1 MKINDLK
8 NKHIEKD
15 IVILTCGP
23 SLKEYPRETILNFL
37 KNKIV
42 LCVKE
47 SIIEFKDFADYFI
60 ANSTRC
66 RNFDILEKTLKI
78 YQGSNPKTNIKYDLV
93 IKEDIPFNRKLQL
106 LKVKNFEKYD
116 FDNFEKRPWGPGI
129 LYESVFYL
137 CKYMGCKNVYTIGW
151 DLIDTKKELII
162 SHYFDKCPDNE
173 YISSERWNLEKSIR
187 DSHVEEMKMVNK
199 NIVHMYDF
207 FKKKE
212 MNIYVLGKQSFVNKH
227 IPRIFL

>member
-8 NKHIEKD
+8 NKHIGKD

-23 SLKEYPRETILNFL
+23 SLKEYPKSKVLQFL
-37 KNKIV
+37 KDKIV
-42 LCVKE
+42 FCIKE
-47 SIIEFKDFADYFI
+47 SIIEYKEYADYFI

-78 YQGSNPKTNIKYDLV
+78 YQGSNPKTNIKYDLI
-93 IKEDIPFNRKLQL
+93 IKEDKPFKNELQL
-106 LKVKNFEKYD
+106 LKIKNFEKYD

-137 CKYMGCKNVYTIGW
+137 CRYMGCKNVFTIGW
-151 DLIDTKKELII
+151 DLIDTEKELII
-162 SHYFDKCPDNE
+162 SHYFDKHEDNE
-173 YISSERWNLEKSIR
+173 YKKSEKWNLKKSIKGQ
-187 DSHVEEMKMVNK
+187 HVKEMKMVNQ
-199 NIVHMYDF
+199 NIIYMYDF
-207 FKKKE
+207 LKKKE
-212 MNIYVLGKQSFVNKH
+212 MNIYVVGEQSFVNKH